1 MSDNFYIYSICSFST
16 AHNTSGMMDAPQ
28 CLAGIEEATETIL
41 KEKAGVISG
50 QTGGERNQGIKHAT
64 LLFHCSM
71 NHKTVVV
78 QQ

>member
-41 KEKAGVISG
+41 KEKAGVIPG
-50 QTGGERNQGIKHAT
+50 QTGGKEIMELNMQHFSFIA
-64 LLFHCSM
+64 
-71 NHKTVVV
+71 
-78 QQ
+78 Q